1 VWHRGSIESNRVT
14 GTVES
19 PADKPLRPAKSA
31 VIKSIINRDALP
43 FALLYPKPRAS
54 PWRRWIAAMPFAH
67 RIATGAAVCA
77 ALTFAVFDLAAA
89 QRTGNSPQSPP
100 PGVKH
105 VLYLSVKSD
114 DPDLQTVEEVGAPK
128 TQGSKATNK
137 ETPKATLRIVVRVS
151 DHSQETS
158 FFGDVPISIANFDL
172 AKGSPEQ
179 QIWQD
184 ERCHHERGFP
194 RTLVMTVDGVIA
206 HGSGKQSDNQ
216 LVEARPR
223 HIGRPIPWDEILMA
237 SGLQFGTDD
246 RGRFIETRTQTKESH
261 LSVDLKMYLLPCEV
275 Q

>member
-1 VWHRGSIESNRVT
+1 MWHRRSIESNQIA
-14 GTVES
+14 GTVDS
-19 PADKPLRPAKSA
+19 PAGNLWGLLNRQP
-31 VIKSIINRDALP
+31 VKSIINSDALP
-43 FALLYPKPRAS
+43 FAPPCPKPRAPS
-54 PWRRWIAAMPFAH
+54 RRRWIAVMPLAH
-67 RIATGAAVCA
+67 RIATRAAVCA
-77 ALTFAVFDLAAA
+77 ALTFAAFDFAAA
-89 QRTGNSPQSPP
+89 QRTGNSAPSSP

-114 DPDLQTVEEVGAPK
+114 DPGLLTADGAGAPK
-128 TQGSKATNK
+128 SQSSKETNK
-137 ETPKATLRIVVRVS
+137 ETPKATLRIIVRVS

-194 RTLVMTVDGVIA
+194 RTLVMTIDGSIA
-206 HGSGKQSDNQ
+206 HGSDKQV
-216 LVEARPR
+216 VEATRR
-223 HIGRPIPWDEILMA
+223 HIGLPIPWDEILMA

-246 RGRFIETRTQTKESH
+246 RGRFIETRTLTKESR

>member
-1 VWHRGSIESNRVT
+1 VASPLDPEQPDS
-14 GTVES
+14 GTLWK
-19 PADKPLRPAKSA
+19 ARPVSHAQP
-31 VIKSIINRDALP
+31 VKSIINRDALP
-43 FALLYPKPRAS
+43 FALPCPKPRAPS
-54 PWRRWIAAMPFAH
+54 RRRWIAVMLFAH
-67 RIATGAAVCA
+67 RIAAGAAVCA
-77 ALTFAVFDLAAA
+77 AFTFAAFDFAAA
-89 QRTGNSPQSPP
+89 QRTNGPQSPP

-114 DPDLQTVEEVGAPK
+114 DAGLQTADNAGAPK
-128 TQGSKATNK
+128 DRGSKEANK
-137 ETPKATLRIVVRVS
+137 ETPKATLRIIVRVS
-151 DHSQETS
+151 DHSEETS

-179 QIWQD
+179 LIWQD

-206 HGSGKQSDNQ
+206 HGSDKQSDNQ

-237 SGLQFGTDD
+237 SGLQFSTDD